1 MKNVELGCSIFLIT
15 LLMAAC
21 ILAIW
26 NDKLMIAWC
35 SNTVL
40 WAVTLWEMFRTL
52 NEKLDKLIKD
62 KEDESK

>member
-1 MKNVELGCSIFLIT
+1 
-15 LLMAAC
+15 
-21 ILAIW
+21 
-26 NDKLMIAWC
+26 MIAWC

-40 WAVTLWEMFRTL
+40 WAVTIWEMFRTL